1 MNTTTH
7 INAGGSWDRALDD
20 RVHLGRSQVAD
31 ERVTLLMKVAHSNAT
46 TDNSLPPNGCERR
59 SQTQMASKRV

>member
-31 ERVTLLMKVAHSNAT
+31 ERVTIVSEVPASNF
-46 TDNSLPPNGCERR
+46 NPILGLRI
-59 SQTQMASKRV
+59 QT